1 MAINYSTSGA
11 FADHYRTGKFTDLG
25 LVAKGGTQ
33 FNVHKLVVCSHSP
46 VLDAQTAEGA
56 TILDTGDDATTL
68 GQMIEWM
75 YGIDDQELLIDRKTV
90 DEVFALGPGFVC
102 GEVLAMAALAVLA
115 AKVCRCRMM
124 LFRSLPSR
132 AKNFN

>member
-1 MAINYSTSGA
+1 MATDYFTPGA

-33 FNVHKLVVCSHSP
+33 FNVHKLVVCSRSP
-46 VLDAQTAEGA
+46 VLDTQTADGV

-75 YGIDDQELLIDRKTV
+75 YGIDHEQLLIDGKSV
-90 DEVFALGPGFVC
+90 K
-102 GEVLAMAALAVLA
+102 EVLAFDLAGIA
-115 AKVCRCRMM
+115 EKV
-124 LFRSLPSR
+124 
-132 AKNFN
+132 